1 MKKLGTGMTA
11 VSLAGH
17 DTGKRY
23 MIMKA
28 EGEYVYLADGKIRT
42 IENQK
47 KKKVKHIQVAYEIA
61 PEIQKL
67 LDEGNELTNERIKR
81 VLKNRKSGAERFWQ
95 GVPTQTVREV
105 RQGGTTPPEPLL
117 RLFTTGRHR

>member
-28 EGEYVYLADGKIRT
+28 EGEYVYLADGKTVQLKTRKR
-42 IENQK
+42 K
-47 KKKVKHIQVAYEIA
+47 K
-61 PEIQKL
+61 
-67 LDEGNELTNERIKR
+67 
-81 VLKNRKSGAERFWQ
+81 
-95 GVPTQTVREV
+95 
-105 RQGGTTPPEPLL
+105 
-117 RLFTTGRHR
+117 

>member
-28 EGEYVYLADGKIRT
+28 EGEKSVQLKTRKR
-42 IENQK
+42 K
-47 KKKVKHIQVAYEIA
+47 K
-61 PEIQKL
+61 
-67 LDEGNELTNERIKR
+67 
-81 VLKNRKSGAERFWQ
+81 
-95 GVPTQTVREV
+95 
-105 RQGGTTPPEPLL
+105 
-117 RLFTTGRHR
+117 

>member
-28 EGEYVYLADGKIRT
+28 EGELKTRKR
-42 IENQK
+42 K
-47 KKKVKHIQVAYEIA
+47 K
-61 PEIQKL
+61 
-67 LDEGNELTNERIKR
+67 
-81 VLKNRKSGAERFWQ
+81 
-95 GVPTQTVREV
+95 
-105 RQGGTTPPEPLL
+105 
-117 RLFTTGRHR
+117 

>member
-47 KKKVKHIQVAYEIA
+47 KKKVKHIPKGRAAALPFVFLSGYSLI
-61 PEIQKL
+61 KL
-67 LDEGNELTNERIKR
+67 
-81 VLKNRKSGAERFWQ
+81 
-95 GVPTQTVREV
+95 
-105 RQGGTTPPEPLL
+105 
-117 RLFTTGRHR
+117 

>member
-28 EGEYVYLADGKIRT
+28 EGEYVYLADGTIRT

-47 KKKVKHIQVAYEIA
+47 KKKIKHIQAAYEIVA
-61 PEIQKL
+61 EIQEF
-67 LDEGNELTNERIKR
+67 LDEGNELNNEIIKR
-81 VLKNRKSGAERFWQ
+81 VLKNRKSGQ
-95 GVPTQTVREV
+95 EV
-105 RQGGTTPPEPLL
+105 
-117 RLFTTGRHR
+117 

>member
-28 EGEYVYLADGKIRT
+28 EIIRKT
-42 IENQK
+42 MI
-47 KKKVKHIQVAYEIA
+47 HY
-61 PEIQKL
+61 
-67 LDEGNELTNERIKR
+67 T
-81 VLKNRKSGAERFWQ
+81 
-95 GVPTQTVREV
+95 
-105 RQGGTTPPEPLL
+105 
-117 RLFTTGRHR
+117 

>member
-42 IENQK
+42 IE
-47 KKKVKHIQVAYEIA
+47 
-61 PEIQKL
+61 IQKL

-81 VLKNRKSGAERFWQ
+81 VLKNRKSGQ
-95 GVPTQTVREV
+95 EV
-105 RQGGTTPPEPLL
+105 
-117 RLFTTGRHR
+117 

>member
-47 KKKVKHIQVAYEIA
+47 SKTY
-61 PEIQKL
+61 
-67 LDEGNELTNERIKR
+67 
-81 VLKNRKSGAERFWQ
+81 SG
-95 GVPTQTVREV
+95 
-105 RQGGTTPPEPLL
+105 
-117 RLFTTGRHR
+117 RL

>member
-47 KKKVKHIQVAYEIA
+47 KKKVKHILIKYFENLKSKI
-61 PEIQKL
+61 I
-67 LDEGNELTNERIKR
+67 RIIFRKY
-81 VLKNRKSGAERFWQ
+81 KN
-95 GVPTQTVREV
+95 
-105 RQGGTTPPEPLL
+105 
-117 RLFTTGRHR
+117 

>member
-47 KKKVKHIQVAYEIA
+47 KKKVKHILIKYAKKIRKIGKKV
-61 PEIQKL
+61 
-67 LDEGNELTNERIKR
+67 LTC
-81 VLKNRKSGAERFWQ
+81 
-95 GVPTQTVREV
+95 REV
-105 RQGGTTPPEPLL
+105 
-117 RLFTTGRHR
+117 

>member
-17 DTGKRY
+17 NTVKRY
-23 MIMKA
+23 IIMKA

-81 VLKNRKSGAERFWQ
+81 VLKNRKSGQ
-95 GVPTQTVREV
+95 EV
-105 RQGGTTPPEPLL
+105 
-117 RLFTTGRHR
+117 

>member
-28 EGEYVYLADGKIRT
+28 EGEYVYMAEGKIRT

-81 VLKNRKSGAERFWQ
+81 VLKNRKSGQ
-95 GVPTQTVREV
+95 EV
-105 RQGGTTPPEPLL
+105 
-117 RLFTTGRHR
+117 

>member
-47 KKKVKHIQVAYEIA
+47 KKNIFRS
-61 PEIQKL
+61 PMKL
-67 LDEGNELTNERIKR
+67 LP
-81 VLKNRKSGAERFWQ
+81 KSRSFSM
-95 GVPTQTVREV
+95 REMN
-105 RQGGTTPPEPLL
+105 
-117 RLFTTGRHR
+117 